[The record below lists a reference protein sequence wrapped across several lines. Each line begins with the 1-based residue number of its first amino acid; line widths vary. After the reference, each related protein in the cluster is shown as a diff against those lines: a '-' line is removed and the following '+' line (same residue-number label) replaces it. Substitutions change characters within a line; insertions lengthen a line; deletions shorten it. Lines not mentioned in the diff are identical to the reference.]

1 MTPSRSF
8 WTRIDRPFV
17 FGFLVTI
24 GGLAAIVLGL
34 AVANLST
41 VLIYIALALFAA
53 LGLDPTVRF
62 LERRGLSRAISV
74 VVAILGLVVVAGLVV
89 WMVLPVVIDQVA
101 SFVRSVPGMIQEF
114 TRSDIYATL
123 DAQFGDQ
130 FQDLVADVQTFLTDP
145 GNIAAIGGGALQVGA
160 SIANAISGIIVVLV
174 LTLYFVAT
182 LPSIKSGMLRLA
194 PARDRARASD
204 ITEQITDSVGAY
216 VMGMVVLAFCNAVL
230 AFLLYLF
237 LGLPFPPLMATV
249 AFCITLIPLVGS
261 VIFWIIG
268 TSLALFTARG
278 KRSVFAV
285 GLVAAAALA
294 LSACSSSNPLDEPSD
309 SGESSGSGDTIVV
322 GSQAYYSNEII
333 AEIYAQALEAAGFDV
348 EKQLSIGQRDAYMPD
363 VESGDIDVFPEYTGS
378 LLEYISDDEVDVTSP
393 DDVYAALQEALP
405 ESLTALDFAE
415 ATDQDS
421 YTVLKSFAEENDLKT
436 IGDLSKVTSEV
447 TIGAAPEF
455 EQRPYSPAKA
465 KEVYGVDLTFSATGP
480 TTLESLLAG
489 QIQVADIYTADP
501 AFETEEI
508 VALEDPENLIISSN
522 VVPIVSSDIAD
533 DVSDV
538 LNAISAKLTGEE
550 LVALNVLSTV
560 EEQSSADIAK
570 KWLADNDLV

>member
-1 MTPSRSF
+1 M
-8 WTRIDRPFV
+8 
-17 FGFLVTI
+17 
-24 GGLAAIVLGL
+24 
-34 AVANLST
+34 
-41 VLIYIALALFAA
+41 
-53 LGLDPTVRF
+53 
-62 LERRGLSRAISV
+62 
-74 VVAILGLVVVAGLVV
+74 
-89 WMVLPVVIDQVA
+89 
-101 SFVRSVPGMIQEF
+101 
-114 TRSDIYATL
+114 
-123 DAQFGDQ
+123 
-130 FQDLVADVQTFLTDP
+130 
-145 GNIAAIGGGALQVGA
+145 
-160 SIANAISGIIVVLV
+160 
-174 LTLYFVAT
+174 
-182 LPSIKSGMLRLA
+182 
-194 PARDRARASD
+194 
-204 ITEQITDSVGAY
+204 
-216 VMGMVVLAFCNAVL
+216 
-230 AFLLYLF
+230 
-237 LGLPFPPLMATV
+237 
-249 AFCITLIPLVGS
+249 
-261 VIFWIIG
+261 
-268 TSLALFTARG
+268 FTARG

-294 LSACSSSNPLDEPSD
+294 LTACSSSNPLDEPSD

-333 AEIYAQALEAAGFDV
+333 AEIYAQALEGAGFDV
-348 EKQLSIGQRDAYMPD
+348 EKKLNIGQRDAYMPD
-363 VESGDIDVFPEYTGS
+363 VESGDINVFPEYTGS

-421 YTVLKSFAEENDLKT
+421 YTVLKSFAEENGLTT

-455 EQRPYSPAKA
+455 EQRPYSPAAA

-570 KWLADNDLV
+570 KWLEDNDLV

>member
-1 MTPSRSF
+1 M
-8 WTRIDRPFV
+8 
-17 FGFLVTI
+17 
-24 GGLAAIVLGL
+24 
-34 AVANLST
+34 
-41 VLIYIALALFAA
+41 
-53 LGLDPTVRF
+53 
-62 LERRGLSRAISV
+62 
-74 VVAILGLVVVAGLVV
+74 
-89 WMVLPVVIDQVA
+89 
-101 SFVRSVPGMIQEF
+101 
-114 TRSDIYATL
+114 
-123 DAQFGDQ
+123 
-130 FQDLVADVQTFLTDP
+130 
-145 GNIAAIGGGALQVGA
+145 
-160 SIANAISGIIVVLV
+160 
-174 LTLYFVAT
+174 
-182 LPSIKSGMLRLA
+182 
-194 PARDRARASD
+194 
-204 ITEQITDSVGAY
+204 
-216 VMGMVVLAFCNAVL
+216 
-230 AFLLYLF
+230 
-237 LGLPFPPLMATV
+237 
-249 AFCITLIPLVGS
+249 
-261 VIFWIIG
+261 
-268 TSLALFTARG
+268 FTARG

-508 VALEDPENLIISSN
+508 IALEDPENLIISSN

>member
-1 MTPSRSF
+1 M
-8 WTRIDRPFV
+8 
-17 FGFLVTI
+17 
-24 GGLAAIVLGL
+24 
-34 AVANLST
+34 
-41 VLIYIALALFAA
+41 
-53 LGLDPTVRF
+53 
-62 LERRGLSRAISV
+62 
-74 VVAILGLVVVAGLVV
+74 
-89 WMVLPVVIDQVA
+89 
-101 SFVRSVPGMIQEF
+101 
-114 TRSDIYATL
+114 
-123 DAQFGDQ
+123 
-130 FQDLVADVQTFLTDP
+130 
-145 GNIAAIGGGALQVGA
+145 
-160 SIANAISGIIVVLV
+160 
-174 LTLYFVAT
+174 
-182 LPSIKSGMLRLA
+182 
-194 PARDRARASD
+194 
-204 ITEQITDSVGAY
+204 
-216 VMGMVVLAFCNAVL
+216 
-230 AFLLYLF
+230 
-237 LGLPFPPLMATV
+237 
-249 AFCITLIPLVGS
+249 
-261 VIFWIIG
+261 
-268 TSLALFTARG
+268 FTARG

-309 SGESSGSGDTIVV
+309 SGDSSGSGDTIVV